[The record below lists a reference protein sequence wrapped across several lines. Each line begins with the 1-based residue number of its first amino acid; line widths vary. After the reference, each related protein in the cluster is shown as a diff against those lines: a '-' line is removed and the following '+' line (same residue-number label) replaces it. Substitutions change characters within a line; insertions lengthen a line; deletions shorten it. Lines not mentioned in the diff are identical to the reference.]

1 MGCEV
6 DPLAGAAEHG
16 HDAEACGECDPG
28 SALGGM
34 HAMSAPGGEA
44 GQHTDQAEY
53 ACRGTDRAMGGA
65 VVDGVGEVAEGA
77 TDEERKDRTAEAE
90 SAGELGFKE
99 GDLITLKS
107 KVDENWYDGM
117 IHGKSGYFPVN
128 YVTIVTPLPK

>member
-77 TDEERKDRTAEAE
+77 ADEERKDRTAKAE
-90 SAGELGFKE
+90 SAGERRQEEAAEERIARHVGEVCMKGE
-99 GDLITLKS
+99 GRQRSPYLS
-107 KVDENWYDGM
+107 
-117 IHGKSGYFPVN
+117 
-128 YVTIVTPLPK
+128 